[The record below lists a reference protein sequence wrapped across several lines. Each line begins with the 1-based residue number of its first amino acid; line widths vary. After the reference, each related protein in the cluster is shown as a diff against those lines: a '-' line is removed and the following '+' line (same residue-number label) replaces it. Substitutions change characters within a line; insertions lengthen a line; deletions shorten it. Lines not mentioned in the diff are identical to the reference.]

1 VGVRL
6 SRRVPHECVAHRS
19 VPRGRAPHQAC
30 ISWAYTLWACTSW
43 ACISLG
49 LHLVG
54 VYLVSMY
61 LMAVYLYACTLLAVH
76 LMGVVCLEAF
86 NLGFLGKGSYT
97 QPYGARLQQYG
108 NNDRKEQ
115 FNCLHSPVACLF
127 WFCLDCVNSDLLCL
141 TLLLAGS

>member
-6 SRRVPHECVAHRS
+6 TRRASHGRIPYGR
-19 VPRGRAPHQAC
+19 VPRGRASH
-30 ISWAYTLWACTSW
+30 WACTS
-43 ACISLG
+43 
-49 LHLVG
+49 VG

-61 LMAVYLYACTLLAVH
+61 LMAMYLWACTLLAVH

-108 NNDRKEQ
+108 NNDRQEQ
-115 FNCLHSPVACLF
+115 FICLHSPVACLF